1 MTADTLPVVVL
12 EKPIN
17 LWGGLDPQDGTITD
31 GAHPQ
36 RGQSIAGKVMI
47 LPGTHGS
54 SSGASILIDAVRRG
68 FGPAAIVVRR
78 PDPQIAI
85 ASLLA
90 GELYGIPLPVK
101 VATAE
106 DYSRLEKQHSI
117 NLANLFR
124 QRDEN
129 S

>member
-1 MTADTLPVVVL
+1 MISDALPILAL

-17 LWGGLDPQDGTITD
+17 LWGGLDPRDGTITD
-31 GAHPQ
+31 GGHPQ
-36 RGQSIAGKVMI
+36 RGQSIAGKVVI

-54 SSGASILIDAVRRG
+54 SSGVSILIDAVRRG

-90 GELYGIPLPVK
+90 RELYGTTLPVK
-101 VATAE
+101 VANADE
-106 DYSRLEKQHSI
+106 YSQLEKQRSI
-117 NLANLFR
+117 SVAHLFPS
-124 QRDEN
+124 RDQN